1 MDIVCDAGLALKVFH
16 LWASSDVVIAVAYD
30 FMHGVVCID
39 HCEFN
44 LMSYGLAFEA
54 ISLMLHQL
62 FIKLYGN
69 ANFITICRLCVI
81 Q

>member
-1 MDIVCDAGLALKVFH
+1 MMRGLVLEAFH
-16 LWASSDVVIAVAYD
+16 VWASSDVVIAVAYD
-30 FMHGVVCID
+30 FTHGAVSID

-62 FIKLYGN
+62 L
-69 ANFITICRLCVI
+69 
-81 Q
+81 